1 MRHPPP
7 RMETGPHVTSSLPQD
22 FSQHLTQR
30 FSSVR
35 QQSVD
40 YCSPLQPEDC
50 NLQAMPETSPAK
62 WHLAHTSWFFETFLL
77 KPWLRGYQPFNDRF
91 EYLFNSYYNGVGAQY
106 PRARRGLLSRPS
118 LKEVLHYRAHVDQAM
133 ATLLSRPDHPA
144 RMEIVRRTELGLHHE
159 YQHQELFFTDIK
171 YNLSCNP
178 LAPQYRP
185 HQTHQSEQGMASA
198 APHTIHWQ
206 RFDGG
211 LIRIGS
217 DADDG
222 FVFDNETPV
231 HQRFLAP
238 FQLASRPVCNAEV
251 LAFIDA
257 GGYQTAS
264 LWLADGWARVQQE
277 QWQHPLYW
285 QRSADGWQ
293 VFTLHGMSAL
303 NPADTAVHLSA
314 YEADAIARWL
324 GARLPD
330 EAEWELAA
338 RSLPVQGHFVSSSGL
353 LQPGPADDMP
363 SSQLF
368 GSVWEWTSSSYAP
381 YPGYRPAEGALGEY
395 NGKFMCNQ
403 LVLRGGSC
411 VSDRQQLRPGYRNF
425 FYPPDRW
432 QFSGVRLARDG
443 DSR

>member
-1 MRHPPP
+1 M
-7 RMETGPHVTSSLPQD
+7 TSSLPPD
-22 FSQHLTQR
+22 ISQSLLQR
-30 FSSVR
+30 FTSVR
-35 QQSVD
+35 QRSVD
-40 YCSPLQPEDC
+40 YCAPLHPEDC

-62 WHLAHTSWFFETFLL
+62 WHLAHTAWFFETFLL
-77 KPWLRGYQPFNDRF
+77 KPYLRDYQRFHDRF
-91 EYLFNSYYNGVGAQY
+91 EYLFNSYYNGVGSQY
-106 PRARRGLLSRPS
+106 PRARRGLLSRPA
-118 LKEVLHYRAHVDQAM
+118 LDEVLHYRLHVDQAM
-133 ATLLSRPDHPA
+133 TTLLSQIDHPA
-144 RMEIVRRTELGLHHE
+144 REDIIRRTELGMHHE

-171 YNLSCNP
+171 YNLACNP

-185 HQTHQSEQGMASA
+185 HEGLAPSAEPADAIQWQSFNA
-198 APHTIHWQ
+198 
-206 RFDGG
+206 G
-211 LIRIGS
+211 LISIGS
-217 DADDG
+217 DAQNG

-251 LAFIDA
+251 LAFIND
-257 GGYQTAS
+257 GGYRTPS
-264 LWLADGWARVQQE
+264 LWLADGWAKVQQE

-285 QRSADGWQ
+285 QQHDNQWQ
-293 VFTLHGMSAL
+293 VFTLHGLAGL

-338 RSLPVQGHFVSSSGL
+338 QSLPVQGHFLSGNGL
-353 LQPGPADDMP
+353 LQPGSADGTP
-363 SSQLF
+363 LSQMF
-368 GSVWEWTSSSYAP
+368 GSVWEWTASSYAP
-381 YPGYRPAEGALGEY
+381 YPGYRAAAGALGEY

-411 VSDRQQLRPGYRNF
+411 VSDREQLRPSYRNF

-432 QFSGVRLARDG
+432 QFSGLRLARDG
-443 DSR
+443 NNT

>member
-1 MRHPPP
+1 M
-7 RMETGPHVTSSLPQD
+7 TSSLPPD
-22 FSQHLTQR
+22 FSQALLQR

-35 QQSVD
+35 QRSLH
-40 YCSPLQPEDC
+40 YCAPLQPEDC
-50 NLQAMPETSPAK
+50 NLQAIPETSPAK
-62 WHLAHTSWFFETFLL
+62 WHLAHTGWFFETFLL
-77 KPWLRGYQPFNDRF
+77 KPYLQGYRVFHDRF
-91 EYLFNSYYNGVGAQY
+91 EYLFNSYYNGVGSQY
-106 PRARRGLLSRPS
+106 PRARRGLLSRPT
-118 LKEVLHYRAHVDQAM
+118 LDEVLHYRLHVDQAM
-133 ATLLSRPDHPA
+133 TTLLSQIDHPA
-144 RMEIVRRTELGLHHE
+144 RMEILRRMELGLHHE

-171 YNLSCNP
+171 YNLACNP
-178 LAPQYRP
+178 LAPRYRP
-185 HQTHQSEQGMASA
+185 QKEHIATTTANAIRWQS
-198 APHTIHWQ
+198 
-206 RFDGG
+206 FDGG

-217 DADDG
+217 DGHDG
-222 FVFDNETPV
+222 FVFDNETPA

-251 LAFIDA
+251 LAFIND
-257 GGYQTAS
+257 GGYRTAS

-277 QWQHPLYW
+277 QWQQPLYW
-285 QRSADGWQ
+285 QHSDDGWQ
-293 VFTLHGMSAL
+293 VFTLHGLSAL

-338 RSLPVQGHFVSSSGL
+338 SSLPVQGHFVSVNGL
-353 LQPGPADDMP
+353 LQPGPADDTP
-363 SSQLF
+363 LSQLF

-411 VSDRQQLRPGYRNF
+411 VSDEQQLRRSYRNF

-432 QFSGVRLARDG
+432 QFSGLRLARDG
-443 DSR
+443 DRA

>member
-1 MRHPPP
+1 M
-7 RMETGPHVTSSLPQD
+7 TSSLPPD
-22 FSQHLTQR
+22 FSQTLLQR
-30 FSSVR
+30 FHSVR
-35 QQSVD
+35 QRSVC
-40 YCSPLQPEDC
+40 YCAPLQAEDC
-50 NLQAMPETSPAK
+50 NLQAIPETSPAK
-62 WHLAHTSWFFETFLL
+62 WHLAHTGWFFETFLL
-77 KPWLRGYQPFNDRF
+77 KPYLQGYRVFHDRF
-91 EYLFNSYYNGVGAQY
+91 EYLFNSYYNAVGLQY
-106 PRARRGLLSRPS
+106 PRSRRGLLSRPT
-118 LKEVLHYRAHVDQAM
+118 LDEVHDYRLHIDQAM
-133 ATLLSRPDHPA
+133 TTLLSQIDHPA
-144 RMEIVRRTELGLHHE
+144 RMEIIRRTELGLHHE
-159 YQHQELFFTDIK
+159 FQHQELFFTDIK
-171 YNLSCNP
+171 YNLACNP

-185 HQTHQSEQGMASA
+185 HEKRSNETGNATANSLRWHD
-198 APHTIHWQ
+198 
-206 RFDGG
+206 FDGG

-217 DADDG
+217 DGHDG
-222 FVFDNETPV
+222 FVFDNETPA
-231 HQRFLAP
+231 HQRYLAP

-251 LAFIDA
+251 LAFIEE
-257 GGYQTAS
+257 GGYRTAS
-264 LWLADGWARVQQE
+264 LWLADGWAKVQQE

-285 QRSADGWQ
+285 QHGDDGWQ
-293 VFTLHGMSAL
+293 VFTLHGLSAL

-338 RSLPVQGHFVSSSGL
+338 GSLPVRGHFVSVNGL

-363 SSQLF
+363 LSQLF

-411 VSDRQQLRPGYRNF
+411 VSDPAQLRPSYRNF

-432 QFSGVRLARDG
+432 QFSGLRLARDG
-443 DSR
+443 DRT